1 AYPDPGLTLTRQGD
15 ALTINARN
23 LARAV
28 MLDFGA
34 AGGSASDNG
43 FDLLPG
49 ESRTFT
55 LPCPTPPPLPLS
67 LFSSPSSFLLLPLSF
82 SFPSPP

>member
-1 AYPDPGLTLTRQGD
+1 KDMAYPDPGLTLTRQGD

-49 ESRTFT
+49 ESRTVT
-55 LPCPTPPPLPLS
+55 ITGPTPTPRTLAR
-67 LFSSPSSFLLLPLSF
+67 
-82 SFPSPP
+82 